1 MPAKLSVREAQVLAL
16 FAEGKSAED
25 VAQLIAISPATVM
38 FHYRR
43 VAERYGTLNRTH
55 TVVEALRRGDLPF
68 ESVRKALEQGA
79 DEVFLP

>member
-1 MPAKLSVREAQVLAL
+1 LPATLSDREVQVLAL
-16 FAEGKSAED
+16 FAEGKSAGD
-25 VAQLIAISPATVM
+25 VSILLAISTSTVM

-68 ESVRKALEQGA
+68 ESVRKAPGPTA